1 MEKKIILLVE
11 ADILIR
17 HPLAEYLR
25 GCDYLVI
32 EAIDAQEAR
41 LVIDKGERSV
51 DVALLDISEE
61 TGRNFA
67 LAGWMREN
75 RPEIEVL
82 RAEGA
87 IGDTDKYPRW
97 NVIARAPGKSAGD
110 TVHFNSHH
118 DVVETGSGWTTDP
131 FGGEVKDG
139 KVYGRGSC
147 DMKGGLAASIIA
159 AEAFIDTHPD
169 FAGAIEISAT
179 ADEESGGFAGVAWL
193 AEQGRFSPDRVQ
205 HVIIPEPL
213 NKNRICLGHRGVWWA
228 EIETLGR
235 IAHGSMP
242 FLGDSA
248 IRHMAALLGEIE
260 ETLYPVLATRETA
273 MPVASTVFFA
283 VPGATMNIAAAA
295 E

>member
-82 RAEGA
+82 RAGT
-87 IGDTDKYPRW
+87 IG
-97 NVIARAPGKSAGD
+97 RAVDQAQELCSEQPDLQRPYDHKLVAD
-110 TVHFNSHH
+110 RIRRLLAERQRRT
-118 DVVETGSGWTTDP
+118 E
-131 FGGEVKDG
+131 DG
-139 KVYGRGSC
+139 K
-147 DMKGGLAASIIA
+147 
-159 AEAFIDTHPD
+159 
-169 FAGAIEISAT
+169 
-179 ADEESGGFAGVAWL
+179 
-193 AEQGRFSPDRVQ
+193 
-205 HVIIPEPL
+205 
-213 NKNRICLGHRGVWWA
+213 
-228 EIETLGR
+228 
-235 IAHGSMP
+235 
-242 FLGDSA
+242 
-248 IRHMAALLGEIE
+248 LLRQ
-260 ETLYPVLATRETA
+260 A
-273 MPVASTVFFA
+273 
-283 VPGATMNIAAAA
+283 
-295 E
+295 

>member
-82 RAEGA
+82 RAGT
-87 IGDTDKYPRW
+87 IG
-97 NVIARAPGKSAGD
+97 RAVDQAQELCSEQPDLQRPYDHKLVAD
-110 TVHFNSHH
+110 RIRCLLAERERRT
-118 DVVETGSGWTTDP
+118 E
-131 FGGEVKDG
+131 DG
-139 KVYGRGSC
+139 K
-147 DMKGGLAASIIA
+147 
-159 AEAFIDTHPD
+159 
-169 FAGAIEISAT
+169 
-179 ADEESGGFAGVAWL
+179 
-193 AEQGRFSPDRVQ
+193 
-205 HVIIPEPL
+205 
-213 NKNRICLGHRGVWWA
+213 
-228 EIETLGR
+228 
-235 IAHGSMP
+235 
-242 FLGDSA
+242 
-248 IRHMAALLGEIE
+248 LLRK
-260 ETLYPVLATRETA
+260 A
-273 MPVASTVFFA
+273 
-283 VPGATMNIAAAA
+283 
-295 E
+295 